1 MNLYP
6 LSMKLYQ
13 LGMISPCIK
22 GASVTGYC
30 IDPFYVLG
38 CRIDLQ
44 KNFGKK
50 RWVELELCLWA
61 DVCVKS
67 AATKRTSVLVK
78 NKSIQYS
85 GLQELDTLPL
95 NVQSSDIFFHFWIF
109 RSSKRTLT
117 DTESSLLYWI
127 FHCMNLFYP
136 EVITN
141 VNF

>member
-44 KNFGKK
+44 KKTLEKKGGWSLNF
-50 RWVELELCLWA
+50 VFEQ
-61 DVCVKS
+61 
-67 AATKRTSVLVK
+67 TSV
-78 NKSIQYS
+78 
-85 GLQELDTLPL
+85 
-95 NVQSSDIFFHFWIF
+95 
-109 RSSKRTLT
+109 
-117 DTESSLLYWI
+117 
-127 FHCMNLFYP
+127 
-136 EVITN
+136 
-141 VNF
+141 